1 MPQVLKYLLTSS
13 QPMIEE
19 HQLSELVNMTKLEW
33 ENKILN
39 KYQFSL
45 VTIPGMVSLPV
56 AFSQ

>member
-1 MPQVLKYLLTSS
+1 
-13 QPMIEE
+13 MIEE
-19 HQLSELVNMTKLEW
+19 HHLSELVNMTKLEW